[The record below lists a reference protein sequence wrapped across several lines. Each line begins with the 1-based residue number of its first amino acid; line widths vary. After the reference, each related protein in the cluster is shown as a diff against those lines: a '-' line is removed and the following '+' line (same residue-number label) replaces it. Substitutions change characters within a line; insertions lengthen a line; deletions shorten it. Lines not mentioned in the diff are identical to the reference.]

1 MATRKKSW
9 KELISVIR
17 STFRKWKIGIY
28 SIEPEHPPRA
38 RNRYHHFGE
47 RKVTVRFQLNG
58 RTVEI
63 ESNGCDVAHDNL
75 ERMALALETLRLS
88 RLRKIEPLV
97 VDAYRQLYPVPTP
110 KAEPPKVDPNDPYAI
125 LGVEPRYPL
134 AVIEAI
140 WKARLRVE
148 HPDVGGSAAVATK
161 LNAAMAEIRKRKG
174 AS

>member
-9 KELISVIR
+9 KELVSAIR
-17 STFRKWKIGIY
+17 ATFRKWKIGIY
-28 SIEPEHPPRA
+28 SIEPEQAPRA

-58 RTVEI
+58 RTVEL

-75 ERMALALETLRLS
+75 ERLALTLETLRLS
-88 RLRKIEPLV
+88 QLRKVEPLV
-97 VDAYRQLYPVPTP
+97 VGAYRQLYPTP
-110 KAEPPKVDPNDPYAI
+110 APRAEPTKVDPNDPYAI

-134 AVIEAI
+134 IVIEAI

-148 HPDVGGSAAVATK
+148 HPDAGGNAAVATK
-161 LNAAMAEIRKRKG
+161 LNAAMAEIRRRK
-174 AS
+174 AA